1 MNLEPPKS
9 LRLRKRLLTDDGL
22 RSHPYVPL
30 STHEF
35 VVFQFRIGATDPV
48 NLLLLAGTEGFLRIQ
63 APNAFKQTLS
73 PQYFMQTS
81 DAAREVVCCIE
92 KRGIAIGHARAF

>member
-1 MNLEPPKS
+1 MNFEPPKS
-9 LRLRKRLLTDDGL
+9 LRLKRRLLTDDRL
-22 RSHPYVPL
+22 RSHPCVPL
-30 STHEF
+30 STHKY
-35 VVFQFRIGATDPV
+35 VVIQFRIGTIDPV
-48 NLLLLAGTEGFLRIQ
+48 NLLFLSGAEGFLRIQ

-73 PQYFMQTS
+73 PQYFMQTR